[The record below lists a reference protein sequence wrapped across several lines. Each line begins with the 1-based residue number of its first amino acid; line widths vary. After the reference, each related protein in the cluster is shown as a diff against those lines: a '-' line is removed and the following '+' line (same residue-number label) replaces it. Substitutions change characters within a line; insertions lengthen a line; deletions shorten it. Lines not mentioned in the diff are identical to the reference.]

1 MKRLA
6 TLTLTIILITGCNAM
21 KPNIEETQLLSKEI
35 EKRIYAQ
42 ALPAEAPEIKES
54 KPTPAAIIVR
64 EQEDEA
70 PPTHSEPAATTKPTE
85 KSQPEN
91 PVLTEKLTEI
101 GPEPAPQPDKST
113 QESADHLEQV
123 TPQQTGQNKEN
134 PMMIEWSY
142 PAITCPPEPTPTP
155 EPEWPY
161 ITTPEP
167 PTYTP
172 KPEST
177 EQPQEQPA
185 PTTVPVVPAVPAD
198 PVPEPMEPPTSPTPE
213 PTAEPQTGYDKCSCE
228 ARLIPEGLV
237 PHMKAH
243 AMNRENHSYRAY

>member
-42 ALPAEAPEIKES
+42 VEPTK
-54 KPTPAAIIVR
+54 TPAITESNPAPAPIIVG
-64 EQEDEA
+64 EQEDE
-70 PPTHSEPAATTKPTE
+70 PRPVPSEPAATTKPTE

-91 PVLTEKLTEI
+91 PVLIEKLIEI
-101 GPEPAPQPDKST
+101 EPEPAPQSDKST

-123 TPQQTGQNKEN
+123 TPQQTGQTKGN
-134 PMMIEWSY
+134 PMMIEWPY
-142 PAITCPPEPTPTP
+142 PATTCPPEPTPTP

-167 PTYTP
+167 PTYTS

-185 PTTVPVVPAVPAD
+185 PTPVPVVPAVPAD

-213 PTAEPQTGYDKCSCE
+213 STAEPQTGYDKCSCG
-228 ARLIPEGLV
+228 ARLIPEELV